1 MCSQGGDSALCG
13 PWKLRENGMVG
24 LRVQMRAWWRASSQ
38 RDMGACASTRDRVR
52 GESSRKEDVR
62 GGSCDPRATS
72 RGGLRGEQLWAKK
85 GASQVRD

>member
-1 MCSQGGDSALCG
+1 MECYVTKTYLKVLSRGRPTLSFLEKYDFVILWSSIEDIYILSLFFLYFFFFL
-13 PWKLRENGMVG
+13 KLI
-24 LRVQMRAWWRASSQ
+24 
-38 RDMGACASTRDRVR
+38 
-52 GESSRKEDVR
+52 RKEDVR